1 MPKATLRSHL
11 LFWQQAA
18 LSESCQYSDNLKMSF
33 FFVQKSV
40 KRRHISLGLLV
51 MQTLYINNGFLF
63 LIEHYFIDTLE
74 SILKLL

>member
-1 MPKATLRSHL
+1 
-11 LFWQQAA
+11 
-18 LSESCQYSDNLKMSF
+18 MSF